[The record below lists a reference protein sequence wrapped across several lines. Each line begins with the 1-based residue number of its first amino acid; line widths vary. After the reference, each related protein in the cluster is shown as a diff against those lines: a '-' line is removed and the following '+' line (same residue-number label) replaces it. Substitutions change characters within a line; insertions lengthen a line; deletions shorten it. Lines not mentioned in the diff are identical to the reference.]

1 MRVVITGG
9 AGFLGLRLARALAA
23 RGQLGGQPLR
33 GLHLFDQ
40 APPPPEAGPLPAG
53 ASVQAGDIADAAT
66 AAALAEGEGPL
77 TVFHLASVVSAGGER
92 DFDLALRVNLDGG
105 RALLE
110 GLRRRGD
117 APRLVFA
124 SSVAVFS
131 GGAMG
136 DDVKPLPATTYG
148 MTKAVLEL
156 LINDMSRKGFI
167 DGRTARLPTVIV
179 RPGKPNA
186 AASGWASGLFREPL
200 AGLEHRQPVPPDT
213 RIIVGGYAGVVDNL
227 IRLAELPGAALGL
240 DRAVSF
246 PGLSVSAAEMRAALE
261 RVAAGRRLGPQVEA
275 PDPAIDAIVR
285 SWPQAIDHAR
295 ALRLGLTA
303 DPDLESIV
311 ARYIADYVS

>member
-9 AGFLGLRLARALAA
+9 AGFLGLRLARLLAA
-23 RGQLGGQPLR
+23 RGQLGGRPLE
-33 GLHLFDQ
+33 GLLLFDQ
-40 APPPPEAGPLPAG
+40 APPPPEAGALPAG
-53 ASVQAGDIADAAT
+53 ASFQAGDIAEPAT
-66 AAALAEGEGPL
+66 AAGLAAGAGPL

-110 GLRRRGD
+110 GLRQRGD

-131 GGAMG
+131 GERMG
-136 DDVKPLPATTYG
+136 DGVKPLPATTYG

-156 LINDMSRKGFI
+156 LINDMSRKGFL

-227 IRLAELPGAALGL
+227 VRLAELPGAALGL

-246 PGLSVSAAEMRAALE
+246 PGLAVSAAEMRAALL
-261 RVAAGRRLGPQVEA
+261 RVAAGRPLGPQLEA
-275 PDPAIDAIVR
+275 PDAGITAIVR
-285 SWPQAIDHAR
+285 SWPHVIDHAR
-295 ALRLGLTA
+295 ALGLGLAA
-303 DPDLESIV
+303 DPDLDSIV
-311 ARYIADYVS
+311 ARYIADYVR